1 MTRRELIFAGPAL
14 FGLGSRLLAFE
25 QKEFWNGTKPE
36 DWTEDERS
44 QILTHS
50 PWARAAEVKFNGG
63 PGSLGNPRGSY
74 TTRRG
79 AVVPGMSGN
88 GSPSAPSPGQMD
100 SIVRWESALPV
111 REAEK
116 TKSKDDPAAHYI
128 LSITGDLP
136 GIGRAND
143 ETDDQYQSRLENLKQ
158 YTRLEKKGD
167 PIYLVK
173 IGYQQGKATDSGTRF
188 YFERNDLITVRD
200 GAVTF
205 VTKLGPIDVK
215 CKFPLKEMTYQG
227 KLEL

>member
-1 MTRRELIFAGPAL
+1 MTRREAILI
-14 FGLGSRLLAFE
+14 GLGLPLLGSD
-25 QKEFWNGTKPE
+25 QKEFWNETKPA

-50 PWARAAEVKFNGG
+50 PWARAADAKFNAG
-63 PGSLGNPRGSY
+63 PGSLGNPRGSMV
-74 TTRRG
+74 TRSGR
-79 AVVPGMSGN
+79 VIPGMGAP
-88 GSPSAPSPGQMD
+88 GSAPGPGQMD
-100 SIVRWESALPV
+100 STVRWESALPV
-111 REAEK
+111 REAER

-136 GIGRAND
+136 GIGRATD
-143 ETDDQYQSRLENLKQ
+143 ETDDEYESRLDNLKQ

-173 IGYQQGKATDSGTRF
+173 IGYQPGKATDSGMRF
-188 YFERNDLITVRD
+188 YFERNDLITLHD
-200 GAVTF
+200 GSVTF

-215 CKFPLKEMTYQG
+215 CKFPLKEMTYMG